1 MHRTGH
7 APATSFIDPG
17 EIRDMTNGLFD
28 CTGKVTLVTGGNG
41 GIGLGFA
48 MGVAKQGGDVAIW
61 ARNAEKNAAA
71 KAELLA
77 AGAGRVETYIV
88 DVSSEEA
95 ILAAYEQLMAD
106 FGRIDCVFANSG
118 ASPRY
123 NSVFD
128 MPTDH
133 WFEFQKTA
141 LHGAF
146 FTLREGA
153 RHMKARAEVGEP
165 GGSLVACG
173 SLSLFQGLAGKMEY
187 AASKSGIAAVVRCL
201 AAEMGQYGVRANV
214 VAPGLIITP
223 MMGPADGPAVQ
234 YLNATYTP
242 VTPMKRTG
250 KPEDFE
256 GIGAFLASDASSFI
270 TGETITVDGGYMIRG

>member
-1 MHRTGH
+1 M
-7 APATSFIDPG
+7 AK
-17 EIRDMTNGLFD
+17 GLFD
-28 CTGKVTLVTGGNG
+28 CSGKVTLVTGGNG
-41 GIGLGFA
+41 GIGFGFA
-48 MGVAKQGGDVAIW
+48 MGIAKQGGDLAIW

-71 KAELLA
+71 KAALLE
-77 AGAGRVETYIV
+77 AGAGRVETYQV
-88 DVSSEEA
+88 DVGTEQA
-95 ILAAYEQLMAD
+95 ILDGYEQLMKD

-128 MPTDH
+128 MTTEH
-133 WFEFQKTA
+133 WHEFQSVA

-153 RHMKARAEVGEP
+153 RHMKARAEAGEP

-187 AASKSGIAAVVRCL
+187 AASKSAVAAVIRCL
-201 AAEMGQYGVRANV
+201 AAEMGQFNVRANV

-223 MMGPADGPAVQ
+223 MMGPADGPAVKYLEGQ
-234 YLNATYTP
+234 YSP
-242 VTPMKRTG
+242 ITPMKRTG

-256 GIGAFLASDASSFI
+256 GIGAFLCSDASSFI
-270 TGETITVDGGYMIRG
+270 TGETIKVDGGYMIRG

>member
-1 MHRTGH
+1 M
-7 APATSFIDPG
+7 AK
-17 EIRDMTNGLFD
+17 GLFD

-48 MGVAKQGGDVAIW
+48 MGVAKMGGDIAIW
-61 ARNAEKNAAA
+61 ARNEEKNAAA
-71 KAELLA
+71 KAELLE
-77 AGAGRVETYIV
+77 AGAGRVETYVV
-88 DVSSEEA
+88 DVSTEEA
-95 ILAAYEQLMAD
+95 IVAGYEQLMKD

-128 MPTDH
+128 MPSSH
-133 WFEFQKTA
+133 WHEFQSVA

-153 RHMKARAEVGEP
+153 RHMVDRAKAGEP

-173 SLSLFQGLAGKMEY
+173 SGSLYQGLPGKMEY
-187 AASKSGIAAVVRCL
+187 AASKSGTAAVIRCL
-201 AAEMGQYGVRANV
+201 AAELGEYGIRANV

-223 MMGPADGPAVQ
+223 MMGDRDGPGAQ
-234 YLNATYTP
+234 YLTAQYGPQTP
-242 VTPMKRTG
+242 LKRVG
-250 KPEDFE
+250 YPEDFE
-256 GIGAFLASDASSFI
+256 GIGAYLCSDASSFMS
-270 TGETITVDGGYMIRG
+270 GETVYLDGGYKMRP

>member
-1 MHRTGH
+1 
-7 APATSFIDPG
+7 
-17 EIRDMTNGLFD
+17 MTKALFD

-48 MGVAKQGGDVAIW
+48 RGIARQGGDIAIW
-61 ARNAEKNAAA
+61 ARNPEKNAAA

-77 AGAGRVETYIV
+77 AGAGRVETYVV
-88 DVSSEEA
+88 DVSEESA
-95 ILAAYEQLMAD
+95 ILAGYDQFMAD

-123 NSVFD
+123 NSIFD
-128 MPTDH
+128 MPSEH

-146 FTLREGA
+146 FTLREAA
-153 RHMKARAEVGEP
+153 RHMKARAEAGEP

-173 SLSLFQGLAGKMEY
+173 SLSMFQGLPGKAEY
-187 AASKSGIAAVVRCL
+187 AGSKSAVAAVIRSL

-234 YLNATYTP
+234 YLNGQYAP
-242 VTPMKRTG
+242 ITPMKRVG
-250 KPEDFE
+250 QVEDFE
-256 GIGAFLASDASSFI
+256 GIGAFLCSDASAFI
-270 TGETITVDGGYMIRG
+270 TGETIKVDGGYMIRG

>member
-1 MHRTGH
+1 M
-7 APATSFIDPG
+7 SK
-17 EIRDMTNGLFD
+17 GLFD

-48 MGVAKQGGDVAIW
+48 VGVAKQGGDVAIW

-77 AGAGRVETYIV
+77 AGAGRVETYVV
-88 DVSSEEA
+88 DVSSEKT
-95 ILAAYEQLMAD
+95 ILAGYDQLTTD

-128 MPTDH
+128 MPTEH
-133 WFEFQKTA
+133 WFDFQKTA

-146 FTLREGA
+146 FTLREAA
-153 RHMKARAEVGEP
+153 RHMKARAEAGEP

-173 SLSLFQGLAGKMEY
+173 SLSMFQGLSGKAEY
-187 AASKSGIAAVVRCL
+187 AASKSAVGAIIRSL
-201 AAEMGQYGVRANV
+201 AAELEIDYSYLAKILSGRRTNADQLSCVYAY
-214 VAPGLIITP
+214 LI
-223 MMGPADGPAVQ
+223 
-234 YLNATYTP
+234 NH
-242 VTPMKRTG
+242 
-250 KPEDFE
+250 
-256 GIGAFLASDASSFI
+256 
-270 TGETITVDGGYMIRG
+270 